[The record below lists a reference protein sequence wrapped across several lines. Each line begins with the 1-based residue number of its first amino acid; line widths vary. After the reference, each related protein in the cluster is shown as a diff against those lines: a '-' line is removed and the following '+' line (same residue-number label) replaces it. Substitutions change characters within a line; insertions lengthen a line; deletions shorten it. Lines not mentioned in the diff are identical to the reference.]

1 MNVKRK
7 KNKEMKWDDL
17 KSISHQILEK
27 MNKIGAKYTEIRLE
41 KDTGESIYMSNGNIE
56 AVSFGSEEGI
66 GVRYI
71 LDGYLGFFSINTFEK
86 QNIDRI
92 IEQSV
97 TSIKNSAKIGD
108 KIEFSREKTERSRY
122 EIKEKKRISEIGID
136 EKIEFVKDI
145 ERGLLDSKAKIFSS
159 TFYYVDTL
167 TNKYYL
173 NSEGNAI
180 ESKIPRIDLFYSF
193 TVKENNQSAQR
204 HWQYGIAGGFEKIE
218 KMRIDEKIK
227 NEAIAL
233 KDNLINGISP
243 PKGEIEVIVSP
254 EISGIMAHE
263 SVGHPYEADRILG
276 RESAQAGESFVTK
289 DMLGM
294 KIGSEI
300 VNVADDPTLPDS
312 FGYYLYDDEGV
323 KARRKILIK
332 NGIIN
337 EFLQNRESAAKFG
350 IKSNASAR
358 ASNYSV
364 EPIIRMSNTVVL
376 PGDWK
381 EEEMIRETR
390 YGIYMKSFMEWN
402 IDDRRWNQKYKGSE
416 AYLIE
421 NGRITKPVKGPSIE
435 ITTGTLWNSVNA
447 VADNFELHAAT
458 CGKGEPMQGIPV
470 SMGGASMR
478 MKIKIR

>member
-1 MNVKRK
+1 MKGKGK
-7 KNKEMKWDDL
+7 KKEMKWDDL
-17 KSISHQILEK
+17 KSISQEILEK
-27 MNKIGAKYTEIRLE
+27 MGGLGAEYTEVRLE
-41 KDTGESIYMSNGNIE
+41 KDAGESLYVSNGNIE
-56 AVSFGSEEGI
+56 MVSFGSEEGI
-66 GVRYI
+66 GVRYT
-71 LDGYLGFFSINTFEK
+71 LHGCLGFFSINTFEK
-86 QNIDRI
+86 QNVDRI

-97 TSIKNSAKIGD
+97 TSTKNSAKLGD
-108 KIEFSREKTERSRY
+108 KIEFSREKSEKSKYEVKER
-122 EIKEKKRISEIGID
+122 KKISDIGI
-136 EKIEFVKDI
+136 ERKIEFVKDI
-145 ERGLLDSKAKIFSS
+145 EKELLDSKANIFAR
-159 TFYYVDTL
+159 TFYYVDAL

-173 NSEGNAI
+173 NSEGSAI
-180 ESKIPRIDLFYSF
+180 ESRIPRIDLFYSF
-193 TVKENNQSAQR
+193 TIKENGQSMQR

-218 KMRIDEKIK
+218 RMRIDEKIK

-233 KDNLINGISP
+233 KDSLINGIQV

-276 RESAQAGESFVTK
+276 RESAQAGESFVSK

-294 KIGSEI
+294 RIGSEI

-323 KARRKILIK
+323 RARRKMLIK
-332 NGIIN
+332 NGVIN
-337 EFLQNRESAAKFG
+337 EFLQNRETAVKFG
-350 IKSNASAR
+350 IGSNAAAR
-358 ASNYSV
+358 ASNFSV

-381 EEEMIRETR
+381 EDEMIRETK

-421 NGRITKPVKGPSIE
+421 NGRITKPVKSPSIE
-435 ITTGTLWNSVNA
+435 ITTATLWSSVNA

-478 MKIKIR
+478 MRIKIR

>member
-27 MNKIGAKYTEIRLE
+27 MNKIGTKYTEIRLE
-41 KDTGESIYMSNGNIE
+41 KDAGESIYVSNGNIE

-66 GVRYI
+66 GVRYL

-97 TSIKNSAKIGD
+97 ISTKNSAKIGD
-108 KIEFSREKTERSRY
+108 KIEFSREKSERSRY
-122 EIKEKKRISEIGID
+122 GVKEKKKISDIGID

-173 NSEGNAI
+173 NSEGSII
-180 ESKIPRIDLFYSF
+180 ESNIPRIDLFYSF
-193 TVKENNQSAQR
+193 TIKENGQSVQR

-233 KDNLINGISP
+233 KDNLLNGISP
-243 PKGEIEVIVSP
+243 PKGEIEVILSP

-294 KIGSEI
+294 KIGNDI
-300 VNVADDPTLPDS
+300 VNVADDP
-312 FGYYLYDDEGV
+312 
-323 KARRKILIK
+323 
-332 NGIIN
+332 
-337 EFLQNRESAAKFG
+337 
-350 IKSNASAR
+350 
-358 ASNYSV
+358 
-364 EPIIRMSNTVVL
+364 
-376 PGDWK
+376 
-381 EEEMIRETR
+381 
-390 YGIYMKSFMEWN
+390 
-402 IDDRRWNQKYKGSE
+402 
-416 AYLIE
+416 
-421 NGRITKPVKGPSIE
+421 
-435 ITTGTLWNSVNA
+435 
-447 VADNFELHAAT
+447 
-458 CGKGEPMQGIPV
+458 
-470 SMGGASMR
+470 
-478 MKIKIR
+478 